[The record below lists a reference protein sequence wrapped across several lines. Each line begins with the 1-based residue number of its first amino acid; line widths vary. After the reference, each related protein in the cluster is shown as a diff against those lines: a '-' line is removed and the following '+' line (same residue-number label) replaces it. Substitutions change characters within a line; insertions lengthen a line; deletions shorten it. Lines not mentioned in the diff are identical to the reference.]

1 MVETEITIRL
11 WFDSSPCFWQ
21 YKSSMRKFVLLS
33 IFIITAPFIFFL
45 TLYFYLY
52 TAYQNNP
59 EQMGGIL
66 FEQHHTVS
74 YAALP
79 TSDHTITDTII
90 SEDAR
95 VEIVRQFLAQYNSPL
110 EPHAQ
115 FIVETAEKYDM
126 DYRLIPAIAMQE
138 SNLCKKN
145 RPESFNCWG
154 FGIYG
159 DKYLYFDSYEHGIE
173 TVTKT
178 LATKYKGKHG
188 LVTPKQIMSMYTPS
202 SNGSWA
208 HGVNFFMEKM
218 Q

>member
-1 MVETEITIRL
+1 
-11 WFDSSPCFWQ
+11 
-21 YKSSMRKFVLLS
+21 
-33 IFIITAPFIFFL
+33 
-45 TLYFYLY
+45 
-52 TAYQNNP
+52 
-59 EQMGGIL
+59 MGGLL
-66 FEQHHTVS
+66 FKRETTVA

-79 TSDHTITDTII
+79 TLDGTFDDQII

-110 EPHAQ
+110 EPHAS
-115 FIVETAEKYDM
+115 FIVETAEKYGL

-145 RPESFNCWG
+145 RPESYNCWG

-159 DKYLYFDSYEHGIE
+159 DKYLHFDSYEHGIE

-178 LATKYKGKHG
+178 LATKYKDKHG
-188 LVTPKQIMSMYTPS
+188 LATPEQIMSMYTPS

-208 HGVNFFMEKM
+208 NGVNYFMAKM

>member
-1 MVETEITIRL
+1 M
-11 WFDSSPCFWQ
+11 F
-21 YKSSMRKFVLLS
+21 FVLTPI
-33 IFIITAPFIFFL
+33 IFIF
-45 TLYFYLY
+45 TLLFYMQL
-52 TAYQNNP
+52 AFESNP
-59 EQMGGIL
+59 EVVGGV
-66 FEQHHTVS
+66 FFKQEHTVAF
-74 YAALP
+74 AALP
-79 TSDHTITDTII
+79 TLENTYDDEIV

-95 VEIVRQFLAQYNSPL
+95 VEIVRQFLASYNSPL
-110 EPHAQ
+110 EPHAA
-115 FIVETAEKYDM
+115 FIVETAEKYGM

-159 DKYLYFDSYEHGIE
+159 DKYLHFDSYEHGIE

-178 LATKYKGKHG
+178 LAVKYKDKHG
-188 LVTPKQIMSMYTPS
+188 LASPTQIMSMYTPS

-208 HGVNFFMEKM
+208 NGVNFFMDKM